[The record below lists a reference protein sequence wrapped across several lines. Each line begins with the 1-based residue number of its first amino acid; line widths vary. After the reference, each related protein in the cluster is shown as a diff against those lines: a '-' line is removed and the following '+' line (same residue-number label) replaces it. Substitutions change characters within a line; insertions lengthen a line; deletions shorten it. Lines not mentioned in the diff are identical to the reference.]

1 MSRQRIYFKTSALK
15 RIPRFKFVPVNTM
28 ILLYKTFLVPHLE
41 YCNTVFVGL
50 VKVRSGRLEDA
61 NYYILRTL
69 FMTKNESYE
78 SLLNLV
84 GWRILWNTVVITRGG
99 GTPGN
104 SCWGCAARCSK
115 CYIMLY
121 IFQTKKCNFPYP
133 FSDQASRI
141 HTRFQTWPV
150 DRNYIIITLTRAQK
164 KNSSPFRIRM
174 FLFLSYSFGIERINT
189 FINCRSSL
197 ENHTRSQTKMGEVHT
212 RFLTKTAQK
221 P

>member
-15 RIPRFKFVPVNTM
+15 RISRFKFVPVNTM
-28 ILLYKTFLVPHLE
+28 ILLYKTFLAPHLE

-50 VKVRSGRLEDA
+50 VKVQSGRLEDA

-84 GWRILWNTVVITRGG
+84 GLKNTLKHRRYY
-99 GTPGN
+99 PG
-104 SCWGCAARCSK
+104 WGYSWEFLLRVCRPVLQ
-115 CYIMLY
+115 MLTL
-121 IFQTKKCNFPYP
+121 FQTKKCNSPHP

-150 DRNYIIITLTRAQK
+150 GRNYIIITLIRAQK
-164 KNSSPFRIRM
+164 KKI
-174 FLFLSYSFGIERINT
+174 
-189 FINCRSSL
+189 
-197 ENHTRSQTKMGEVHT
+197 QVHFEFECFCF
-212 RFLTKTAQK
+212 FLTHLELKR
-221 P
+221 